1 MTEAVIFNDRI
12 RSYSL
17 QWITELIK
25 KNFYIYDVGIVTEYK
40 AGTCS
45 IKYI

>member
-17 QWITELIK
+17 QWTTELIK
-25 KNFYIYDVGIVTEYK
+25 KKIYIYDVGTVKEYK
-40 AGTCS
+40 AETCS
-45 IKYI
+45 IKYV

>member
-1 MTEAVIFNDRI
+1 MTEAVLFCDRL

-17 QWITELIK
+17 QWTTEFIK
-25 KNFYIYDVGIVTEYK
+25 KKFYIYGVGIVNEYK
-40 AGTCS
+40 AETCS